1 LSNPKPLIRK
11 FDPILETNEFL
22 KRKPMVGL

>member
-1 LSNPKPLIRK
+1 LSNPKSLIRK

-22 KRKPMVGL
+22 KRKAIVGL